1 MHLDVSDRDRHST
14 SRGFRNRIGSP
25 HLNCD
30 HFDRRLLR
38 RLPRVATTQVPAP
51 PEQRLR
57 SKASGS
63 AEGLRRFSR
72 ALECRDQ
79 FSPFPRPFAHAHAR
93 EVSNNPGAAG
103 SRLGAR
109 YPGRL
114 RSFGGLRRLLD
125 DTIALRQRAHRFRK
139 RDRRADLNRRR
150 ETVRYAGVL
159 APASAWRARI
169 APRAKAAAQLA
180 KATTTERPKRAGT
193 TYRPWAEL
201 LARTF
206 SVDVLE
212 CPNCRGRMKLI
223 ALVKDPKQ
231 ISRFLSHLGE
241 PTDAPRRAANR
252 GPPFWKSTVLRQRAL
267 GQVA

>member
-1 MHLDVSDRDRHST
+1 MTFCAT
-14 SRGFRNRIGSP
+14 S
-25 HLNCD
+25 
-30 HFDRRLLR
+30 
-38 RLPRVATTQVPAP
+38 
-51 PEQRLR
+51 
-57 SKASGS
+57 
-63 AEGLRRFSR
+63 FSR
-72 ALECRDQ
+72 
-79 FSPFPRPFAHAHAR
+79 HAR
-93 EVSNNPGAAG
+93 ATPA
-103 SRLGAR
+103 LGAVEG
-109 YPGRL
+109 PGSVGPRGGVGEL
-114 RSFGGLRRLLD
+114 GLRRLLD